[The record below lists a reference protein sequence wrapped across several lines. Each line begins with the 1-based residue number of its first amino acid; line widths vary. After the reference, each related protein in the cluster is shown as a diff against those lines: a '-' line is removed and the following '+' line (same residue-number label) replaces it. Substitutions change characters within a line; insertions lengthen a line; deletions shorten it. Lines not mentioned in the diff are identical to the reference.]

1 MAKHII
7 GAYNSEEEAIQAI
20 GEFKLAGYETTNL
33 TILTDRKSNIKKD
46 ELESFT
52 DVTIKKGPYAT
63 EDASFWDKIKKVFK
77 DEGTLDVTPYE
88 QLVKY
93 GVDKEE
99 AEKYTGTGKPFKLFL
114 LADELI
120 GTSSSNSA
128 FHHNPELSTNLDDDY
143 KKTL

>member
-7 GAYNSEEEAIQAI
+7 GAYKSEEEAIQAI
-20 GEFKLAGYETTNL
+20 GEFKLAGYTTTDL
-33 TILTDRKSNIKKD
+33 TILADRKSNIKKGD
-46 ELESFT
+46 LESFT
-52 DVTIKKGPYAT
+52 DVNIEKGPYVT

-99 AEKYTGTGKPFKLFL
+99 AEKYTSTGEQFNLFL
-114 LADELI
+114 IADELI
-120 GTSSSNSA
+120 GTSSSDSA
-128 FHHNPELSTNLDDDY
+128 FHHNPEVSTNLDEDL
-143 KKTL
+143 KRPL